1 MIDTHAHLD
10 ACAAPPHEV
19 VARAREAGVT
29 RVVTIGCGV
38 ESSRDA
44 LELAA
49 REPGVAAVL
58 GIHPHQAGESGA
70 VELAELRVLLEQPGA
85 VGVGETGLDYYRDY
99 APRERQHELFREQAL
114 LARALGKPLVVH
126 TRAAD
131 EDTLAILAETA
142 PAQVVLH
149 CFSSPGLLPEA
160 LARRYYVSFAG
171 NVTYPNAVALRLAA
185 GQVPAD
191 RILAETDSPYLAPQ
205 ALRGRT
211 NEPAHVVHV
220 LEALAAA
227 RGEEPSD
234 LERRIDENATRLFG
248 AW

>member
-19 VARAREAGVT
+19 VARARDAGVG
-29 RVVTIGCGV
+29 RIVTIGCGV
-38 ESSRDA
+38 ESSREA
-44 LELAA
+44 LEIAT

-58 GIHPHQAGESGA
+58 GVHPHQAGDSGA
-70 VELAELRVLLEQPGA
+70 ADIAELRLLLERPGA

-99 APRERQHELFREQAL
+99 APRERQQELFRAQAL
-114 LARALGKPLVVH
+114 LARELGKPLVVH

-131 EDTLAILAETA
+131 GDTLAILGETA

-149 CFSSPGLLPEA
+149 CFSSPDLLPEA
-160 LARRYYVSFAG
+160 LARGYYVSFAG

-191 RILAETDSPYLAPQ
+191 RILTETDSPYLAPQ

-227 RGEEPSD
+227 RGEEPSA
-234 LERRIDENATRLFG
+234 LERQVEENATRVFG

>member
-1 MIDTHAHLD
+1 VIDTHAHLD

-19 VARAREAGVT
+19 VARARDAGVG
-29 RVVTIGCGV
+29 RIVTIGCGV
-38 ESSRDA
+38 ESSREA
-44 LELAA
+44 LEIAT

-58 GIHPHQAGESGA
+58 GVHPHQAGDSGA
-70 VELAELRVLLEQPGA
+70 ADIAELRLLLERPGA

-99 APRERQHELFREQAL
+99 APRERQQELFRAQAL
-114 LARALGKPLVVH
+114 LARELGKPLVVH

-131 EDTLAILAETA
+131 GDTLAILGETA

-149 CFSSPGLLPEA
+149 CFSSPDLLPEA
-160 LARRYYVSFAG
+160 LARGYYVSFAG

-191 RILAETDSPYLAPQ
+191 RILTETDSPYLAPQ

-227 RGEEPSD
+227 RGEEPSA
-234 LERRIDENATRLFG
+234 LERQVEENATRVFG

>member
-19 VARAREAGVT
+19 VARARDAGVG
-29 RVVTIGCGV
+29 RIVTIGCGV
-38 ESSRDA
+38 ESSREA
-44 LELAA
+44 LEIAA

-58 GIHPHQAGESGA
+58 GVHPHQAGDSGA
-70 VELAELRVLLEQPGA
+70 ADIAELRLLLERPGA

-99 APRERQHELFREQAL
+99 APRERQQELFRAQAL
-114 LARALGKPLVVH
+114 LARELGKPLVVH

-131 EDTLAILAETA
+131 GDTLAILGETA

-149 CFSSPGLLPEA
+149 CFSSPDLLPEA
-160 LARRYYVSFAG
+160 LARGYYVSFAG

-191 RILAETDSPYLAPQ
+191 RILTETDSPYLAPQ

-227 RGEEPSD
+227 RGEEPSA
-234 LERRIDENATRLFG
+234 LERQVEENATRVFG